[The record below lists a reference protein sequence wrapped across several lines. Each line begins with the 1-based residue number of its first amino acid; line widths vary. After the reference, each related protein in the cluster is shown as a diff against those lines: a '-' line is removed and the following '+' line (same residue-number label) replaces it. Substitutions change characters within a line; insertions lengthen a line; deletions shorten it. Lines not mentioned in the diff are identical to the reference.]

1 LIADC
6 GPLIAGEQ
14 LWTFILNQQS
24 ACPKGARAIM
34 NRLANETSP
43 YLLQH
48 AHNPVDWYPWGEEA
62 LERARREEKPILLS
76 IGYAACHWCHVMERE
91 SFEDEAVAR
100 LMNEHFVNIKVDRE
114 ERPDLDG
121 IYMTAVQ
128 AMTGHGGW
136 PMTVF
141 LTPEGIPFFGGT
153 YFPPVDRH
161 GMPSFRRVLTG
172 VTEAYRER
180 REQVLRSAKELTR
193 IYAQIPAA
201 AADSQPLSPALLE
214 RAWRS
219 IARRYDTRYGGFDG
233 APKFPQAMALDFSL
247 RHWRRAGTQ
256 HALEIAADSFR
267 RMARGGIY
275 DQVGGGFHR
284 YAVDAIWLVPHFEKM
299 LYDNAL
305 LARLGVHLWQA
316 TGNAEIRRVTEETL
330 EWATREMLSP
340 EGGFYSSL
348 DADSEGEE
356 GKFYVWSLEEVGQAL
371 GPDAALVGTYWGVS
385 AAGNFEGHNILYVP
399 NDPSAVAA
407 REGVEPS
414 KLQEVVARARAILY
428 ERRAARVWPGRDEKV
443 LASWNGLMLRA
454 IAEGARVFAR
464 EDLRTVALLSGEF
477 LLREMVRDG
486 RVLRSWK
493 DGQARIPGFLE
504 DHAATALAFLSL
516 YELTFDA
523 NWLAHARMLGDA
535 VVASFWDE
543 TANAFFDTAHDHERL
558 ITRPRDVTDNA
569 TPAGT
574 SLAVELL
581 LRLAE
586 LYRDANL
593 ERRATRVL
601 EALAAT
607 MEQHALAFGHLLGAA
622 DIAIHGA
629 TELAIVG
636 DPTSSEFSALSA
648 EVARHYLP
656 ALVMAGGPPSD
667 GAGVALLTDRVAREG
682 RATGYVCRQYVCEE
696 PTSDPERLGTL
707 LDMAATT
714 ANRSSG

>member
-1 LIADC
+1 
-6 GPLIAGEQ
+6 
-14 LWTFILNQQS
+14 
-24 ACPKGARAIM
+24 M
-34 NRLANETSP
+34 NRLANEISP

-48 AHNPVDWYPWGEEA
+48 AHNPVDWYPWGDEA
-62 LERARREEKPILLS
+62 LERARREDKPILLS

-91 SFEDEAVAR
+91 SFEEEATAR

-141 LTPEGIPFFGGT
+141 LTPDGIPFFGGT
-153 YFPPVDRH
+153 YFPPEDRH

-172 VTEAYRER
+172 VADAYRDR
-180 REQVLRSAKELTR
+180 REQVLRSAKDLTR
-193 IYAQIPAA
+193 IYAQIPATEA
-201 AADSQPLSPALLE
+201 GSQALTPALLE

-219 IARRYDTRYGGFDG
+219 IARRYDTRYGGFEG

-247 RHWRRAGTQ
+247 RHWRRTGTQ

-305 LARLGVHLWQA
+305 LSRLGVHLWQA
-316 TGNAEIRRVTEETL
+316 TGDLEIRRVTEETL
-330 EWATREMLSP
+330 EWAMREMMSP

-356 GKFYVWSLEEVGQAL
+356 GKFYVWNIEELEEAL
-371 GPDAALVGTYWGVS
+371 AGDAALVARNWGVS
-385 AAGNFEGHNILYVP
+385 PAGNFEGHNILHVP
-399 NDPSAVAA
+399 NDPSVVAA
-407 REGVEPS
+407 REGIDRSE
-414 KLQEVVARARAILY
+414 LHAAIARARATLY
-428 ERRAARVWPGRDEKV
+428 ERRAGRVWPGRDEKV

-454 IAEGARVFAR
+454 VAEAARVFPR
-464 EDLRTVALLSGEF
+464 DELRAVALQSGEF

-504 DHAATALAFLSL
+504 DHAAVALAFLAL

-523 NWLAHARMLGDA
+523 RWLAHARTMGHALI
-535 VVASFWDE
+535 ASFWDD
-543 TANAFFDTAHDHERL
+543 TANTFFDTAHDHERL

-569 TPAGT
+569 TPSGT

-586 LYRDANL
+586 LFGDADL
-593 ERRATRVL
+593 QRRATRVL
-601 EALAAT
+601 EPLAAP
-607 MEQHALAFGHLLGAA
+607 MEQHALAFGHLLGTA
-622 DIAIHGA
+622 DLAIHGA
-629 TELAIVG
+629 TEVAIVG
-636 DPTSSEFSALSA
+636 DPTASDFSALTS

-656 ALVMAGGPPSD
+656 ALVMAGGPPND
-667 GAGVALLTDRVAREG
+667 GDGVALLTDRVAREG
-682 RATGYVCRQYVCEE
+682 RATGYVCRRYVCAE
-696 PTSDPERLGTL
+696 PTSDAQRLGTL
-707 LDMAATT
+707 LDEAATKV
-714 ANRSSG
+714 SS